1 MIGLRQGRTED
12 FRFAPFALLTLLLM
26 LTGCATT
33 SVLLDMNTLAAG
45 DIGKAEAQELTY
57 NAVRF
62 EVLGGATYNLYY
74 YLLYKDGFEVRT
86 AGPLTNMG
94 KMTLRE
100 ARSKYDKDRHAHYFS
115 RQSRATINEVVRE
128 GSVIGYALFNEE
140 IELDLWE
147 DTSQRDKSKIIL
159 ILNYEDLRIA
169 D

>member
-1 MIGLRQGRTED
+1 MIGLRQGQRED
-12 FRFAPFALLTLLLM
+12 FRFVPFALLTLLLM
-26 LTGCATT
+26 ITGCATT

-45 DIGKAEAQELTY
+45 DIQKTEAQELKY

-74 YLLYKDGFEVRT
+74 YVLYKDGFEVRT

-100 ARSKYDKDRHAHYFS
+100 ARSNYDKDRRAQYFS
-115 RQSRATINEVVRE
+115 RQSRATINEVIRE

-140 IELDLWE
+140 IDLDLWE
-147 DTSQRDKSKIIL
+147 DTSQTDKSKIIL

>member
-1 MIGLRQGRTED
+1 VLRLRREKGEG
-12 FRFAPFALLTLLLM
+12 FRFALFTLTTVLFLLS
-26 LTGCATT
+26 GCAST
-33 SVLLDMNTLAAG
+33 SKLMDMNMLAAG
-45 DIGKAEAQELTY
+45 DIRKAEAQELKY

-74 YLLYKDGFEVRT
+74 YVLYKDGFEVRT

-100 ARSKYDKDRHAHYFS
+100 ARSNYDKDRHAHYFS

-140 IELDLWE
+140 IDLDLWE
-147 DTSQRDKSKIIL
+147 DTSQTDKTKIIL